1 MGERDD
7 REDRWDQPARI
18 RLLERDIDD
27 LISLRRQD
35 LDAVGALKAEL
46 ARVKGILVGV
56 LISTT
61 TAALIFA
68 ATRAVTG

>member
-1 MGERDD
+1 MDELHRLRSDD
-7 REDRWDQPARI
+7 RAEMS
-18 RLLERDIDD
+18 
-27 LISLRRQD
+27 SLR
-35 LDAVGALKAEL
+35 AEL

-68 ATRAVTG
+68 ATRAVAG